1 MPMHPE
7 PVRTSPGSARLD
19 GPSGRL
25 RYEQVAAVSGRT
37 GMMAFGSILT
47 FLIIMWT
54 FWPVAPHRYLL
65 GVLALLAV
73 MHGLALLGS
82 RTWLS
87 RGPHA
92 VPRWVVAIWVAV
104 ASLLAVAWST
114 IPFVLMPH
122 ASADQRQL
130 LIYIFAGFSSSSIL
144 MAPLLPAA
152 LSFVAITTIGILA
165 SMPFADQSVTV
176 QHAILIM
183 LYFLMTCGVLL
194 HQNRDFAR
202 RVTNE
207 LTLAE
212 QGDIIGLLLRDFE
225 ENASDWLWQTDTVL
239 CLQRVSGRLAT
250 LLGCDAQDLQDV
262 PVRRLIAEN
271 HLIPAGEKHDGDKL
285 STCLSHREA
294 FRDLQVLVTFGA
306 TTRWFSLTG
315 KPVLDA
321 AGRFTGYRGVG
332 SDITAARKSDE
343 RIAYLARYDSLTGL
357 PNRTLFQE
365 ALDQACATSVPF
377 ALMCLD
383 LDGFKSVN
391 DTLGHATGDA
401 LLMAVAGRMRGCLR
415 EGDVVGRLGGDEF
428 AVLQIRGDARTAGAL
443 ARRLVEHIA
452 EPYRIDDVPASVGL
466 SIGIALSD
474 GAPADAQA
482 LLHGADLALY
492 QSKAEGRGTWHFFEP
507 AMAARAQIRHAMQAD
522 LRRAIDGDELLLE
535 FQPILDIV
543 SGEITGAEAL
553 VRWLHPRKGRIAPN
567 DFIPIAEESGLI
579 LPLGAWVLQRA
590 CREAASWEGEARVA
604 VNLSPLQFRDPHLL
618 ELVDAALASS
628 GLSPHRL
635 ELEITESVFLD
646 AADRTVA
653 CLEALRSRGIH
664 IALDDFGTGYSSLS
678 YLRSFPFDKVK
689 IDQSF
694 IRDLSVND
702 DAIAIVQAIVG
713 MASSLG
719 MYTTGEGVETASQA
733 RLLQLTGCSQ
743 VQGYLFGRPC
753 SADAIAGIM
762 GGDRPKLAELLGPPA
777 ATPTADHVGRLAMEA
792 ERLAGARDTR
802 RRRSGGRLAEEA
814 VAAS

>member
-7 PVRTSPGSARLD
+7 LVRPSQGGARLD
-19 GPSGRL
+19 GASGRL
-25 RYEQVAAVSGRT
+25 RFEQVAVTASRT
-37 GMMAFGSILT
+37 GMMACSSILT
-47 FLIIMWT
+47 FLIIVWT
-54 FWPVAPHRYLL
+54 FWSVGPHRYLL
-65 GVLALLAV
+65 GLLALLLV
-73 MHGLALLGS
+73 THGLGLIGS
-82 RTWLS
+82 RIWLS

-92 VPRWVVAIWVAV
+92 VSRRVVLIRVAA
-104 ASLLAVAWST
+104 ASLVAAAWAT

-122 ASADQRQL
+122 ATADQRQL
-130 LIYIFAGFSSSSIL
+130 LIFIFAGFSSSSIL

-152 LSFVAITTIGILA
+152 LSFVVITTAGILA
-165 SMPFADQSVTV
+165 SMPLAHQSVTA
-176 QHAILIM
+176 QNAILIV
-183 LYFLMTCGVLL
+183 LYFLMSCGVLL
-194 HQNRDFAR
+194 HQSRDFAR
-202 RVTNE
+202 RVINE

-225 ENASDWLWQTDTVL
+225 ESASDWLWQTDDGL
-239 CLQRVSGRLAT
+239 CLHRVSGRLAT
-250 LLGCDAQDLQDV
+250 LLECDQAALQGLPLGELIASGSLV
-262 PVRRLIAEN
+262 PV
-271 HLIPAGEKHDGDKL
+271 GEKHDNDKL
-285 STCLSHREA
+285 AACLAQRTA
-294 FRDLQVLVTFGA
+294 FRDLQVLVAFKGR
-306 TTRWFSLTG
+306 TRWFSLAG
-315 KPVLDA
+315 KPVLDE
-321 AGRFTGYRGVG
+321 AGHFTGYRGVG

-357 PNRTLFQE
+357 PNRTVFQE
-365 ALDQACATSVPF
+365 ALEQACAQSVPF

-391 DTLGHATGDA
+391 DTLGHATGDS
-401 LLMAVAGRMRGCLR
+401 LLVAVARRMRGCLR
-415 EGDVVGRLGGDEF
+415 EGDIVARLGGDEF
-428 AVLQIRGDARTAGAL
+428 AVLQSHGDARTAEAL
-443 ARRLVEHIA
+443 ARRLVEHVA
-452 EPYRIDDVPASVGL
+452 EPYRIGSVPASVGL

-474 GAPADAQA
+474 NASADAEG
-482 LLHGADLALY
+482 LLRGADLALY
-492 QSKAEGRGTWHFFEP
+492 QSKGEGRGTWHFFEP

-522 LRRAIDGDELLLE
+522 LRRAIDQDELLLE
-535 FQPILDIV
+535 FQPILDIA
-543 SGEITGAEAL
+543 SGDITGAEAL
-553 VRWLHPRKGRIAPN
+553 VRWLHPQKGRIAPN

-579 LPLGAWVLQRA
+579 LPLGAWVLHRA
-590 CREAASWEGEARVA
+590 CREAATWDGEARVA
-604 VNLSPLQFRDPHLL
+604 VNLSPLQFRDPRLL
-618 ELVDAALASS
+618 ELVDAALAGS

-753 SADAIAGIM
+753 SSEAIAGIM
-762 GGDRPKLAELLGPPA
+762 GGDRPKLAELLGPAA
-777 ATPTADHVGRLAMEA
+777 ATSTAAQTGRLVLEAGRLAAARDARRRGA
-792 ERLAGARDTR
+792 ER
-802 RRRSGGRLAEEA
+802 RLAEN
-814 VAAS
+814 AAAAT

>member
-7 PVRTSPGSARLD
+7 PIRSRPGDALPGAMRA
-19 GPSGRL
+19 RL
-25 RYEQVAAVSGRT
+25 RYEQVSALASRA
-37 GMMAFGSILT
+37 GMTACGSILA

-54 FWPVAPHRYLL
+54 FWPAGPHLYLL
-65 GVLALLAV
+65 GLLVLLLA

-82 RTWLS
+82 WTWLA

-92 VPRWVVAIWVAV
+92 VSTRMVACQVAIT
-104 ASLLAVAWST
+104 SLIALAWST
-114 IPFVLMPH
+114 VPAMLMPV
-122 ASADQRQL
+122 ATAEQRQL

-152 LSFVAITTIGILA
+152 LSFVVITTVGILLP
-165 SMPFADQSVTV
+165 MPALEQSVAA
-176 QHAILIM
+176 QHAILIA
-183 LYFLMTCGVLL
+183 LYFLVTCGVLL

-207 LTLAE
+207 FALAE

-225 ENASDWLWQTDTVL
+225 ENASDWLWETDAAL
-239 CLQRVSGRLAT
+239 CLHRVSGRLAA
-250 LLGCDAQDLQDV
+250 LLECDPADLQDTPLGELIAAGAVV
-262 PVRRLIAEN
+262 PV
-271 HLIPAGEKHDGDKL
+271 GEKHDGDRL
-285 STCLSHREA
+285 LACLADRTA
-294 FRDLQVLVTFGA
+294 FRDLQVLVTFRDR
-306 TTRWFSLTG
+306 TRWFSFTG
-315 KPVLDA
+315 KPVLDQ
-321 AGRFTGYRGVG
+321 AGGFVGYRGVG

-365 ALDQACATSVPF
+365 ALEAACAQPVPF

-401 LLMAVAGRMRGCLR
+401 LLVAVARRMRGCLR
-415 EGDVVGRLGGDEF
+415 EGDMVARLGGDEF
-428 AVLQIRGDARTAGAL
+428 AVLQSHGNAQTAASL

-452 EPYRIDDVPASVGL
+452 EPYRIGTVPASVGL
-466 SIGIALSD
+466 SIGIALCERAGTEPD
-474 GAPADAQA
+474 A
-482 LLHGADLALY
+482 LLRGADLALY
-492 QSKAEGRGTWHFFEP
+492 QSKGEGRGTWHFFEP
-507 AMAARAQIRHAMQAD
+507 AMAARAEAHHAMQAD
-522 LRRAIDGDELLLE
+522 LRHAIDHGELILE
-535 FQPILDIV
+535 FQPILDIA
-543 SGEITGAEAL
+543 SGDITGAEAL
-553 VRWLHPRKGRIAPN
+553 VRWLHPQRGRIAPN
-567 DFIPIAEESGLI
+567 DFIPVAEESGLI
-579 LPLGAWVLQRA
+579 LPLGAWVLHRA
-590 CREAASWEGEARVA
+590 CREAAMWEGDARVA
-604 VNLSPLQFRDPHLL
+604 VNLSPLQFRDPNLL
-618 ELVDAALASS
+618 DLVDAALAGS
-628 GLSPHRL
+628 GLPPHRL

-678 YLRSFPFDKVK
+678 YLRSFPFNKVK

-694 IRDLSVND
+694 IRDLSVNE

-753 SADAIAGIM
+753 PSDAIAGIM
-762 GGDRPKLAELLGPPA
+762 RGDRPTLAELLGPAAVPISSRPGQVTRFRQAGCQPA
-777 ATPTADHVGRLAMEA
+777 ED
-792 ERLAGARDTR
+792 
-802 RRRSGGRLAEEA
+802 A

>member
-1 MPMHPE
+1 MPMHAE
-7 PVRTSPGSARLD
+7 PVRAFPNSARLD
-19 GPSGRL
+19 GASGRL
-25 RYEQVAAVSGRT
+25 RYEQVAATASRA
-37 GMMAFGSILT
+37 GMMACGSILT
-47 FLIIMWT
+47 FLIVMWT
-54 FWPVAPHRYLL
+54 FWPVGPHHYLL
-65 GVLALLAV
+65 GLLALLLV

-82 RTWLS
+82 RIWLS

-92 VPRWVVAIWVAV
+92 VSRRMVLGRVAV
-104 ASLLAVAWST
+104 ASLVAVAWAT

-122 ASADQRQL
+122 ATADQRQL

-144 MAPLLPAA
+144 MAPLLPVA
-152 LSFVAITTIGILA
+152 LSFVVITTASVLA
-165 SMPFADQSVTV
+165 SLQLADQSVTA
-176 QHAILIM
+176 QNAILIV
-183 LYFLMTCGVLL
+183 LYFLTTCGVLL
-194 HQNRDFAR
+194 HQSRDFAR

-207 LTLAE
+207 LILAE

-225 ENASDWLWQTDTVL
+225 ESASDWLWQTDTAL
-239 CLQRVSGRLAT
+239 CLQRVSGRLAA
-250 LLGCDAQDLQDV
+250 LLGCGPQDLHDV

-271 HLIPAGEKHDGDKL
+271 DLVPVGEKHDGDKL
-285 STCLSHREA
+285 STCLSHRVA
-294 FRDLQVLVTFGA
+294 FRDLQVLVAFGT

-315 KPVLDA
+315 KPMLDA

-365 ALDQACATSVPF
+365 ALEQ
-377 ALMCLD
+377 D

-391 DTLGHATGDA
+391 DTLGHATGDS

-428 AVLQIRGDARTAGAL
+428 AVLQSRGDARTAEAL

-452 EPYRIDDVPASVGL
+452 EPYRVDGVPASVGL
-466 SIGIALSD
+466 SIGIALCD

-482 LLHGADLALY
+482 LLRGADLALY

-507 AMAARAQIRHAMQAD
+507 AMAARAQARHAMQAD

-553 VRWLHPRKGRIAPN
+553 VRWMHPRNGRIAPN

-590 CREAASWEGEARVA
+590 CREAATWDGDARVA
-604 VNLSPLQFRDPHLL
+604 VNLSPVQFRDPHLL
-618 ELVDAALASS
+618 ELVDAALAGS

-653 CLEALRSRGIH
+653 CLKALRSRGIH

-762 GGDRPKLAELLGPPA
+762 GGDRPRLAELLGPAA
-777 ATPTADHVGRLAMEA
+777 ATPAADGADRLVANGLVADGLVMEVG
-792 ERLAGARDTR
+792 RLAGARDTR
-802 RRRSGGRLAEEA
+802 RRDNERRLAEEA